1 MKANIQSSIST
12 SFYTKVLCIGVGMGG
27 VAGVAMAPL
36 KFNWSHADIASCTHS
51 ILVQCVVFSNAK
63 AGGSVQLPHFD
74 ITEEKHGGKICVVHH
89 LPKRAPPPPPPPPPN
104 PRCREEAL
112 YICLYFMSFLPCL
125 HTFWCVLLYSYYIL
139 MMVLHKAT

>member
-1 MKANIQSSIST
+1 M
-12 SFYTKVLCIGVGMGG
+12 
-27 VAGVAMAPL
+27 AGVAMAPL

-89 LPKRAPPPPPPPPPN
+89 LPKRAPPPPPPPPQSK
-104 PRCREEAL
+104 
-112 YICLYFMSFLPCL
+112 MQGGSFVYLS
-125 HTFWCVLLYSYYIL
+125 LLYVIPTL
-139 MMVLHKAT
+139 FAHFLVCLIIFVLHFDDGLA